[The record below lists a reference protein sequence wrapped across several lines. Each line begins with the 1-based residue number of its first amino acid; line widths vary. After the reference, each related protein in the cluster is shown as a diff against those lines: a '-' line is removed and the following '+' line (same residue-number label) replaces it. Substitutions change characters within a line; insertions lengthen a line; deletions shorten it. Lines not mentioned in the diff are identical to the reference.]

1 MNITADNLA
10 AMYLKMREAIQNK
23 EEEIKEIKEEQETVT
38 AKLLALCEEQNTDG
52 LTTPSGTISRRV
64 LSKFWTSD
72 WEKMYEFIKEHDATH
87 ILEKRIH
94 NGNMKEFLAE
104 NPDLCP
110 NGLQSDRKYVI
121 SVRKPRAK
129 S

>member
-64 LSKFWTSD
+64 LS
-72 WEKMYEFIKEHDATH
+72 
-87 ILEKRIH
+87 
-94 NGNMKEFLAE
+94 
-104 NPDLCP
+104 
-110 NGLQSDRKYVI
+110 
-121 SVRKPRAK
+121 
-129 S
+129 